1 MRLRYAALGYVGL
14 LVAFALLAGR
24 TAKGDVGID
33 LPVEVE
39 ARVLKTAEAELGH
52 IERALRLQPGIDAA
66 AVANVTLPLQAVLE
80 QDLGRGPVKL
90 YPLAIYEACLIRLKK
105 GEARDDVSRDLVDM
119 HRRGDL
125 AKHGG
130 GAGAE
135 PAAKRV
141 ASFVFDK
148 ERVKFPDPHLPP
160 GFKPPIGEK
169 TVKGVYLI
177 CVGAD
182 GKVSKVSTVLT
193 IPGADHTVMEQIEST
208 WLYKPQPVPVC
219 TPRQFVFQFN

>member
-1 MRLRYAALGYVGL
+1 MRLRYAAILVGL
-14 LVAFALLAGR
+14 LATSNVR
-24 TAKGDVGID
+24 GDGAAD
-33 LPVEVE
+33 LPAEVE
-39 ARVLKTAEAELGH
+39 ARVIKTAEAELGH
-52 IERALRLQPGIDAA
+52 IERALRSQSGLDPGI
-66 AVANVTLPLQAVLE
+66 VANVTLPLQSVLE
-80 QDLGRGPVKL
+80 QDLGKGPVKL
-90 YPLAIYEACLIRLKK
+90 YPRAIYEACLARLKK
-105 GEARDDVSRDLVDM
+105 GEAPDAVSRELVEL

-125 AKHGG
+125 ARG
-130 GAGAE
+130 GAGATAGAD
-135 PAAKRV
+135 PSAKRV

-148 ERVKFPDPHLPP
+148 ERLKFPDPHLPP

-193 IPGADHTVMEQIEST
+193 IPGADHVVMEQIESS
-208 WLYKPQPVPVC
+208 WVYKPQPVPVC